1 MNYFAGL
8 DVSLEWTSV
17 CVVDV
22 DGGIVREAK
31 STSSSSP
38 SSVKPPPPSLSPTKK
53 FPMRAPRWRIGVPC
67 KVRQRPSS
75 SESPSERM

>member
-22 DGGIVREAK
+22 DGGIVWEAK
-31 STSSSSP
+31 VMSEPVTLAAFFTGLGFGLTRIYLEAGP
-38 SSVKPPPPSLSPTKK
+38 LSQWLHDGLAEAG
-53 FPMRAPRWRIGVPC
+53 FPVVCAETR
-67 KVRQRPSS
+67 
-75 SESPSERM
+75 